1 MSRVR
6 YTYEGCRRLGKKY
19 NLQENIIYT
28 ERKLYNTNNIFKKLY
43 YKLKLK
49 KLERKEI

>member
-28 ERKLYNTNNIFKKLY
+28 ERKMYNTNNPFKKLY
-43 YKLKLK
+43 YKIKLK
-49 KLERKEI
+49 RLERREI

>member
-28 ERKLYNTNNIFKKLY
+28 ERKLYNTTNIFKKLY
-43 YKLKLK
+43 YKLKLRKLYK
-49 KLERKEI
+49 KEN

>member
-1 MSRVR
+1 MNRVR

-28 ERKLYNTNNIFKKLY
+28 ERKMYVTKNPFKKLY
-43 YKLKLK
+43 YKIRLK

>member
-1 MSRVR
+1 MSRVK
-6 YTYEGCRRLGKKY
+6 YKYEGY

-43 YKLKLK
+43 YKLKLRKLYK
-49 KLERKEI
+49 KEN